1 MNEGGSRKGK
11 WDGWDWVIAT
21 WVMVLDWLFELAQ
34 WVISNVVPAFKNG
47 TVQGA
52 VLAGLVFGVSTLV
65 VRLLRNNERE
75 RRTSVFPLTPPQQWG
90 RGGTGTARSSEKPVD
105 RERGTK

>member
-1 MNEGGSRKGK
+1 MGKSGSKKGR

-21 WVMVLDWLFELAQ
+21 WVMALDWLFELAQ

-65 VRLLRNNERE
+65 VRVLRNNERE
-75 RRTSVFPLTPPQQWG
+75 RRTTVFPLTPPPIWK
-90 RGGTGTARSSEKPVD
+90 GTCPDRSREKQED
-105 RERGTK
+105 RERGTR